1 MTVVYIDKDRR
12 TLLLVLGSIVLALG
26 LGILIGHF
34 TISSADS
41 SVQRF
46 LWDILRTFYLYLIT
60 FLFSDS
66 EIEETIS
73 GVISAVKSENI
84 RSYLQFLTAEPHIAA
99 GPRQGSIDITPLHYN
114 APLHLHLI
122 LSFIH

>member
-46 LWDILRTFYLYLIT
+46 LWNILKTFYLYLIT
-60 FLFSDS
+60 FLFS
-66 EIEETIS
+66 EEDLKDIL
-73 GVISAVKSENI
+73 E
-84 RSYLQFLTAEPHIAA
+84 AEH
-99 GPRQGSIDITPLHYN
+99 
-114 APLHLHLI
+114 
-122 LSFIH
+122 